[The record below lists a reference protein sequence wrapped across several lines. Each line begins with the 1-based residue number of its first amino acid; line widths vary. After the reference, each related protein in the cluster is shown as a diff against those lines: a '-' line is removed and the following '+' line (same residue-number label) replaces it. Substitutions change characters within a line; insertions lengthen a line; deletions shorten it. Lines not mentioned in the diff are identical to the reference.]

1 MGIDA
6 QQVVDEGLLL
16 PGREDER
23 LAFVQTQADAV
34 QRGGRGALQTGGTG
48 DFGDAVDVELSFI
61 EESALYPQGFVV
73 DGVPGID
80 QGIDDKG
87 GEDDQQGE
95 PYPHR
100 QVYHEGIDG

>member
-1 MGIDA
+1 M
-6 QQVVDEGLLL
+6 VDEGLLL
-16 PGREDER
+16 PGREDEC
-23 LAFVQTQADAV
+23 LAFVQPQADAV
-34 QRGGRGALQTGGTG
+34 QRGGRGALQTGGVG

-61 EESALYPQGFVV
+61 EESALYPQSFVV